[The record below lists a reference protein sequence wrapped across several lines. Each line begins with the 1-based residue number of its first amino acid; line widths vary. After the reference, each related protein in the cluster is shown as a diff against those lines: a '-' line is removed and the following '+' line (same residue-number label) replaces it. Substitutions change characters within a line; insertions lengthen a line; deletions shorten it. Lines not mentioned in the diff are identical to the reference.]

1 MRVMK
6 IVVVGL
12 GSMGRRRIRL
22 IKKIKPDADIIGIDS
37 NSERMEFVQN
47 EYGIKGCGNLEEQL
61 KDGDIACAVI
71 STSPVSHADLI
82 RQCLEYRVHVFSELN
97 LVKDR
102 YLENIQLADKMNRV
116 LFLSSTCLYRAE
128 IQYLTEK
135 LKNYKGK
142 VNYIYHVGQYLPDWH
157 PWENYKDF
165 FVGKRE
171 TSGCREIFAVELPW
185 IVDAFGEIEKIQVL
199 TDRITDLNID
209 YDDNYMVLIQHKTGN
224 KGMLAVDVLS
234 RKAVRNLEVYGQQ
247 IYLTWDGTP
256 DGLKEYDWKKKAE
269 KSILLYGSV
278 DTVEGYSS
286 FIIENA
292 YERELRAFFDAVE
305 NGEKAKYSFQ
315 EDLHI
320 LDWIDRIEKNV

>member
-1 MRVMK
+1 MK